1 MSRRLVYYVATTI
14 DGRIAGPG
22 GESAFFPMDA
32 DLMTA
37 MNAVQPET
45 IPAAF
50 RAALGLEG
58 TPNLR
63 FDTVLMGRATYQVG
77 LDEGVTS
84 PYSHLRQIVFSRT
97 PGADGP
103 VEWAQGDP
111 VAYVRELK
119 AADGLDLWLCG
130 GGKLAAALLPEI
142 DELVVKR
149 YPVLAGAGLPLVDG
163 GFDPAAF
170 TVTDS
175 RRFPSGADVTT
186 YRRAGGGGHDGG
198 TR

>member
-1 MSRRLVYYVATTI
+1 MSRRLVYYVAVTI

-32 DLMTA
+32 ELMTA
-37 MNAVQPET
+37 MNEVQPET
-45 IPAAF
+45 VPTAF
-50 RAALGLEG
+50 RPALGIEG
-58 TPNLR
+58 TPNKR

-84 PYSHLRQIVFSRT
+84 PYAHLRQIVFSRT
-97 PGADGP
+97 PRSGGP
-103 VEWAQGDP
+103 VEWVTGDP
-111 VAYVRELK
+111 AAYVRELK

-170 TVTDS
+170 TVTGS
-175 RRFPSGADVTT
+175 RSFAGGADVTS
-186 YRRAGGGGHDGG
+186 YRRAGGGGRAGG
-198 TR
+198 TS